1 MRTPLRKWEAGSR
14 HLSYPHYIGGDAML
28 PLGDTSSLQLSSQ
41 VNRMW
46 EKWLFWEIQSICNCI
61 LYTYIFTDS
70 DSLIH
75 WMVLPF
81 WCSNMLL
88 LFQDKHTHSES
99 CHREPTMQPSMYR
112 RRIYRL
118 YVRRPVSFLFQ
129 VPFHSQI
136 VHQQFCNIP
145 LTFPERAVWFVS
157 GFFILKDGPLQQR
170 ARQAQRVPDNEE
182 AQTQPTLGS
191 CYLGLNG
198 TARGWHGRW

>member
-81 WCSNMLL
+81 WCSQHALIVSG
-88 LFQDKHTHSES
+88 QAHTFRVLSQ
-99 CHREPTMQPSMYR
+99 RTYYAAFNLQKKN
-112 RRIYRL
+112 L
-118 YVRRPVSFLFQ
+118 
-129 VPFHSQI
+129 QI
-136 VHQQFCNIP
+136 VCQKTSIFFVP
-145 LTFPERAVWFVS
+145 GAFPFPNCSSTILQYSSHIS
-157 GFFILKDGPLQQR
+157 GKSCMICIRFFHP
-170 ARQAQRVPDNEE
+170 
-182 AQTQPTLGS
+182 
-191 CYLGLNG
+191 
-198 TARGWHGRW
+198 